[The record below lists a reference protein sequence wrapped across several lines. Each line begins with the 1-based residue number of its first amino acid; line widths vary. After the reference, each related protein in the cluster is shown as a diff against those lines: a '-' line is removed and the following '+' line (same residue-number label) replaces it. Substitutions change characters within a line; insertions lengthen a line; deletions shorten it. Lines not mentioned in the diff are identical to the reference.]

1 MKKVISLLLLFCV
14 VITSKVVAQ
23 EGKITVKGKVTA
35 TDTKMPLQG
44 ASVLVNGEAK
54 GLSTDSSGNFTI
66 NLKKGQSILVSYVG
80 YESQILTLN
89 KSQTLVVA
97 LKSTSASA
105 ADEVV
110 VIGYGTQKKSS
121 LTGAVSK
128 FKNERLDEVPVANLD
143 QALQG
148 KIAGVRIQN
157 TTSEAGAAS
166 KINIRGISS
175 VNAGAEPLV
184 VVDGQPVPDGLA
196 FVNIADVESVE
207 VLKDAASAAIYGS
220 RGASGVILITT
231 KSGVADKVKYNFKYS
246 IGQKKDYKRYY
257 VMSTS
262 EYVSLLFQEMA
273 LKKTDPSVIQSGN
286 TVTAGDRAAYIIEQ
300 TMRGGVGTDWQ
311 SECLKPGLFQ
321 NMQLSASGGKKDV
334 RYFISGGFQN
344 DEGIMNKSGYQKY
357 NVRAKIGVDLGKN
370 VKMNFNINP
379 SYSKKGS
386 PSENYTNF
394 YRFPSF
400 LPVRHNAA
408 TAAQVNRNVQWANIV
423 AGDYAHPRHFSGLP
437 YAGFMPDGTWYTT
450 TSANPSGSAQNNPKS
465 SVDMQNNNT
474 NEYRLQAS
482 VDLTVTILPGLN
494 FKTLASSYLNYTN
507 GLNFANRN
515 ASADGIPNKGIYT
528 NNSNIDLLSENTF
541 TYAKNIKQHSIN
553 LLAGFTTQKTSIN
566 KDQVTGTDYPS
577 DNITT
582 LNNATLIDKGGTFT
596 TKNQIGLISYLG
608 RITYA
613 YANKYLLSASMRA
626 DGSSY
631 FAPGNKWG
639 SFPSISAGWVVSQ
652 EKFMDKVKWLNNLKL
667 RASYGAT
674 GNNRI
679 TDFAWLDLLYSANY
693 PFGSGNGTST
703 SGQGASA
710 SFLGNPDITWERTFS
725 NNFGLDLS
733 ILKNK
738 ISLSVDVYESNTEK
752 LLLQQSAMAFTGVPQ
767 FWNNNGSLKNNGI
780 EVELNT
786 KNINKK
792 DFKWS
797 TSFNISH
804 TQNKVTELGKE
815 AYLLNYGE
823 RVEVYQSKI
832 GEPLVQYFGYKTDGI
847 WLSQAQID
855 DAKAKGLTSNLTNV
869 FTPGGLKLVDLN
881 GDNVLDANDRTTI
894 GNPYPDFTWG
904 MTNTINF
911 KAIDLSFSFQ
921 GIQGGKII
929 NGDQNY
935 SEAQRT
941 VSAYNTN
948 RWVSAMYPGDGKTPT
963 GVGSGGFNWMLTD
976 YVVDDAS
983 YYSLRDVVVGLT
995 LPKSTI
1001 KKLGLSS
1008 ARIYFSAQNLF
1019 FKFADNYN
1027 GINPEARSNSG
1038 PYASSLIDG
1047 YQRGGFPINKTFLF
1061 GADINF

>member
-80 YESQILTLN
+80 YESQILTVN

-128 FKNERLDEVPVANLD
+128 YKNERLDEVPVANLD

-334 RYFISGGFQN
+334 RYFISGGLSSCT
-344 DEGIMNKSGYQKY
+344 EGY
-357 NVRAKIGVDLGKN
+357 
-370 VKMNFNINP
+370 
-379 SYSKKGS
+379 KGS

-465 SVDMQNNNT
+465 SVDMQNNNI

-613 YANKYLLSASMRA
+613 YANKYLLSVSMRA

-693 PFGSGNGTST
+693 PFGSGNGTS
-703 SGQGASA
+703 
-710 SFLGNPDITWERTFS
+710 
-725 NNFGLDLS
+725 
-733 ILKNK
+733 
-738 ISLSVDVYESNTEK
+738 
-752 LLLQQSAMAFTGVPQ
+752 
-767 FWNNNGSLKNNGI
+767 
-780 EVELNT
+780 
-786 KNINKK
+786 
-792 DFKWS
+792 
-797 TSFNISH
+797 
-804 TQNKVTELGKE
+804 
-815 AYLLNYGE
+815 
-823 RVEVYQSKI
+823 
-832 GEPLVQYFGYKTDGI
+832 
-847 WLSQAQID
+847 
-855 DAKAKGLTSNLTNV
+855 
-869 FTPGGLKLVDLN
+869 
-881 GDNVLDANDRTTI
+881 
-894 GNPYPDFTWG
+894 
-904 MTNTINF
+904 
-911 KAIDLSFSFQ
+911 
-921 GIQGGKII
+921 
-929 NGDQNY
+929 
-935 SEAQRT
+935 
-941 VSAYNTN
+941 
-948 RWVSAMYPGDGKTPT
+948 
-963 GVGSGGFNWMLTD
+963 
-976 YVVDDAS
+976 
-983 YYSLRDVVVGLT
+983 
-995 LPKSTI
+995 
-1001 KKLGLSS
+1001 
-1008 ARIYFSAQNLF
+1008 
-1019 FKFADNYN
+1019 
-1027 GINPEARSNSG
+1027 RSCS
-1038 PYASSLIDG
+1038 P
-1047 YQRGGFPINKTFLF
+1047 
-1061 GADINF
+1061 